1 VLVRVVPV
9 FCLCSPEK
17 YGIFELKT
25 RLRRPIPTRASLLVR
40 LKDWDDQASWREF
53 HDTYWRLIHNFAL
66 KQGVAEDAAKDIVQ
80 ETLLSVAKAIRE
92 FQYDPQ
98 KCSFKSWL
106 LSVARNRV
114 TDHFRRHPRER
125 EARRAPAAATA
136 RTSTIERAPDPRS
149 LAPEDVWEEEW
160 RNNVTELALEKLK
173 AQVSTKHF
181 QIFYLHVIKQQPTA
195 KVARALGV
203 SIGQV
208 YLVKHRLKGAFE
220 KAARKLQR
228 ELEASPERVV

>member
-1 VLVRVVPV
+1 MVPPRPDTLETRV
-9 FCLCSPEK
+9 
-17 YGIFELKT
+17 
-25 RLRRPIPTRASLLVR
+25 SLLAR
-40 LKDWDDQASWREF
+40 LKDWDDHASWREF
-53 HDTYWRLIHNFAL
+53 HDTYGRLIHNFAL
-66 KQGVAEDAAKDIVQ
+66 KQGVAEDGAKDIVQ

-106 LSVARNRV
+106 LSVTRNRI

-125 EARRAPAAATA
+125 EARRATPASSIRTATV
-136 RTSTIERAPDPRS
+136 ERAPDPRS

-160 RNNVTELALEKLK
+160 RNNVMELALEKLK
-173 AQVSTKHF
+173 AHVSTKHF
-181 QIFYLHVIKQQPTA
+181 QIFFLHVIRQQPTA
-195 KVARALGV
+195 KVAKALGV

-220 KAARKLQR
+220 KAARKLQL